1 MIQFIPAY
9 SPDFMPLEE
18 VFSQVKYFL
27 EKSEVLYTSTDNPSL
42 HLTMTFASVTRDD
55 CLGYIRHAGYCV

>member
-1 MIQFIPAY
+1 MPAY

-27 EKSEVLYTSTDNPSL
+27 KRSEVLYTSTDTLSL
-42 HLTMTFASVTRDD
+42 LLTKAFASVTRDD
-55 CLGYIRHAGYCV
+55 CLGCIRLAGYCV